1 MATAPTFAVFDLL
14 VGEDGLVF
22 GAPPLVGFF
31 LVGEAFLEELEEA
44 PLGPFVVLG
53 VGSVNLARPVDGI
66 AEAFGLL
73 LEVGDI
79 ILSDVL
85 RGGASLDGVILS
97 REAESVVTEGS

>member
-1 MATAPTFAVFDLL
+1 MATAPTFAVLDLL

-44 PLGPFVVLG
+44 PLGPFVVFG
-53 VGSVNLARPVDGI
+53 VGSVNLAGPVDGV
-66 AEAFGLL
+66 AEALGLL

-85 RGGASLDGVILS
+85 WGGAGLDGVVLGGK
-97 REAESVVTEGS
+97 AESVVTEGP